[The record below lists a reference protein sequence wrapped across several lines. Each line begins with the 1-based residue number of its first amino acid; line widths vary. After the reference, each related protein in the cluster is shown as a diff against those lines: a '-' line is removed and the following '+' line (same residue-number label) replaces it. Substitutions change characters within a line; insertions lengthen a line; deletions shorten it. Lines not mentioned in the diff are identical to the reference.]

1 MVGTGKKCW
10 SMAGMA
16 LFMLLVIYPGAAGQE
31 SSGEKDYQYA
41 LIEAVKQKNLGNLP
55 EAVKL
60 YKLVI
65 QSKPD
70 CDVAYYEL
78 GTIYMVSDQPEEARE
93 YLSSAYELDPENEW
107 YTLAYLSVLGG
118 TESYDDMLDILHEK
132 MKQEPDNVEWEYQ
145 LASVLFGQGKYKKS
159 IRVLDDIEEE
169 RGFSEKITLLK
180 ASIYESE
187 EKYDLA
193 KQEIEK
199 VMNIF
204 PEAIQFR
211 VVAAELAM
219 KNGEEE
225 EAAQYYLDIL
235 DIDSTNIFALTNLT
249 DYYRKKGNDRKSIQ
263 YLTRSFRSPQIDEQ
277 RKLAIM
283 SYYLSEDAYRANY
296 RSELEELLSVFL
308 ELYPGNTDAKLLAT
322 DFYIDTQEF
331 DKAFIQLKNYLELTD
346 GTYPI
351 YMQAVLLA
359 NAASMNQE
367 LIDMAGKA
375 LDAYPDSTDLLF
387 FKGIGY
393 YETDQYES
401 LLNSFKGVDFR
412 TFSSEEYASQ
422 AQMLVAEAYYR
433 LGDYAASDSA
443 FERLIR
449 SEPDNYLVL
458 NNYSYYLAERG
469 EKLDQA
475 RQWSLE
481 VILNNPDNAT
491 FLDTHAWV
499 LYKLED
505 YEAAEKYI
513 LDALNKGGENDPE
526 VNEHAGDIQ
535 VALSS
540 YEVARS
546 YYRKAIMLGGA
557 KERLEK
563 KMEDLGND
571 PDQ

>member
-1 MVGTGKKCW
+1 
-10 SMAGMA
+10 
-16 LFMLLVIYPGAAGQE
+16 
-31 SSGEKDYQYA
+31 
-41 LIEAVKQKNLGNLP
+41 
-55 EAVKL
+55 
-60 YKLVI
+60 
-65 QSKPD
+65 
-70 CDVAYYEL
+70 
-78 GTIYMVSDQPEEARE
+78 
-93 YLSSAYELDPENEW
+93 
-107 YTLAYLSVLGG
+107 
-118 TESYDDMLDILHEK
+118 
-132 MKQEPDNVEWEYQ
+132 
-145 LASVLFGQGKYKKS
+145 
-159 IRVLDDIEEE
+159 
-169 RGFSEKITLLK
+169 
-180 ASIYESE
+180 
-187 EKYDLA
+187 
-193 KQEIEK
+193 
-199 VMNIF
+199 
-204 PEAIQFR
+204 
-211 VVAAELAM
+211 
-219 KNGEEE
+219 
-225 EAAQYYLDIL
+225 
-235 DIDSTNIFALTNLT
+235 
-249 DYYRKKGNDRKSIQ
+249 
-263 YLTRSFRSPQIDEQ
+263 
-277 RKLAIM
+277 
-283 SYYLSEDAYRANY
+283 
-296 RSELEELLSVFL
+296 
-308 ELYPGNTDAKLLAT
+308 
-322 DFYIDTQEF
+322 
-331 DKAFIQLKNYLELTD
+331 
-346 GTYPI
+346 
-351 YMQAVLLA
+351 MQAVLLA